1 MGYFEEKF
9 SIKTDA
15 KANEKSIFVFENVR
29 ITVLFSRLI
38 RVELSDNAEFCDM
51 PTQSVWFRNF
61 IKPDFEVNNEK
72 STVIIKTKDVQFF
85 INTKNSVLKKVI
97 FNDGKTV
104 KNFKKG
110 NLKGTRRTLDMTYGS
125 VPLGDGIIS
134 KNGVALLDDS
144 ESLVIE
150 SDGSVRAFPR
160 KKDYYVFAFYHDYRA
175 AVSAFYDITG
185 HTPLLPRYALSNWW
199 SRYKA
204 YTQKEYLDLMQ
215 KFIDKEIPITV
226 ATVDMDWHWVDVVGK
241 FGKDAKNSFKPKNPS
256 EFIQGWTGYSWN
268 TDLFPDYKAF
278 LNELKQM
285 NFHITLNV
293 HPSMGVRWFE
303 NQYKEFASFMGIDP
317 DCKKQIEF
325 DMTDKKFIE
334 GYFKFLHHKYE
345 KDGVDFWWI
354 DWQQGSKTKIPGLD
368 PLWALNHYHFLDSAK
383 NGKRPMILSR
393 FAGAGSHRYP
403 LGFSGDTAIY
413 WSALKFQPYFTSTA
427 SNIGYSWWSH
437 DIGGHRGGKKNDE
450 LYLRWVQLG
459 VFSPVNRLHS
469 SNNELMGKEP
479 WKHSAEVEYYASEA
493 LRFRHRLLP
502 YIYTMNYRCHKQG
515 RPLIEPMY
523 YEYPEEINAYNCK
536 NQYYFGSELIVA
548 PITSQ
553 RDNNTHTASV
563 DVWLPEGSFTDIFT
577 GKTYQGGQNIRMFRG
592 LDSIPVLAKS
602 GAIIPLSAECFS
614 NDISLPNLLEIL
626 VFNGNNTFYMYED
639 DGESTDY
646 IDGKYA
652 LTEFNVE
659 DNSSDLKFSFKTAG
673 ELSLLPERDCI
684 LSFKNIK
691 GFKNIYCN
699 NSELEVLKS
708 NEGFIQVKIEN
719 IIYDSEYIIEITD
732 YVLNC
737 KDDKTED
744 YINVTSRYNGL
755 NLRKNMFMNSAVN
768 GKSNIFTPEKLKQQF
783 KEIDAQK

>member
-9 SIKTDA
+9 SVKTDA
-15 KANEKSIFVFENVR
+15 KANENCVFIFENIR

-38 RVELSDNAEFCDM
+38 RVELSENGEFCDM

-61 IKPDFEVNNEK
+61 SKPDFEIKNENNN
-72 STVIIKTKDVQFF
+72 VFIKTKDVQFF
-85 INTKNSVLKKVI
+85 INAHNGSLKKVI
-97 FNDGKTV
+97 LSDGSTV

-134 KNGVALLDDS
+134 KSGVAVLDDS
-144 ESLVIE
+144 EGLVLE
-150 SDGSVRAFPR
+150 SDGTVRPFPR
-160 KKDYYVFAFYHDYRA
+160 KKDYYVFAFSHDYRGA
-175 AVSAFYDITG
+175 LVAFYDITG
-185 HTPLLPRYALSNWW
+185 HTPLLPRYALGNWW

-204 YTQKEYLDLMQ
+204 YTQQEYLALMQ

-268 TDLFPDYKAF
+268 TELFPDYKEF
-278 LNELKQM
+278 LNNLKQM
-285 NFHITLNV
+285 NFHVTLNV

-303 NQYKEFASFMGIDP
+303 NQYKEFADFMGIDS
-317 DCKKQIEF
+317 DSKKQIEF

-345 KDGVDFWWI
+345 NDGVDFWWI
-354 DWQQGSKTKIPGLD
+354 DWQQGGKTKIPGLD

-413 WSALKFQPYFTSTA
+413 WSALKFQSYFTSTA

-502 YIYTMNYRCHKQG
+502 YIYTMNYRCYKQG
-515 RPLIEPMY
+515 LPLIEPMY
-523 YEYPEEINAYNCK
+523 YEYPEDRNAYNCK
-536 NQYYFGSELIVA
+536 NQYYFGSEFIVA
-548 PITSQ
+548 PITSP
-553 RDNNTHTASV
+553 RDSKTYTASV
-563 DVWLPEGSFTDIFT
+563 DVWLPEGTFTDIFT
-577 GKTYQGGQNIRMFRG
+577 GRTYQGGQYITMFRG
-592 LDSIPVLAKS
+592 LDSIPVLAKE
-602 GAIIPLSAECFS
+602 GAIIPLSAECS
-614 NDISLPNLLEIL
+614 TNDISLPKTMEIL
-626 VFNGNNTFYMYED
+626 IYNGNNTFYMYED
-639 DGESTDY
+639 DGESTEY
-646 IDGKYA
+646 IDGKFVF
-652 LTEFNVE
+652 TEFKIE
-659 DNSSDLKFSFKTAG
+659 DSGKKLKFTISVQG
-673 ELSLLPERDCI
+673 DVSLFPDREYL
-684 LSFKNIK
+684 LSFRNIN
-691 GFKNIYCN
+691 GCKNIYCN
-699 NSELEVLKS
+699 NSEIEAVNNNS
-708 NEGFIQVKIEN
+708 FVQIKIRN
-719 IIYDSEYIIEITD
+719 SDCSKDYIVEIND
-732 YVLNC
+732 YILNSG
-737 KDDKTED
+737 KDKTDD
-744 YINVTSRYNGL
+744 YIDVASRYNGM
-755 NLRKNMFMNSAVN
+755 NLRKNLFLKSAVKGN
-768 GKSNIFTPEKLKQQF
+768 SNIFTPIKLKRQF
-783 KEIDAQK
+783 EEINSQK